1 MNSLEHRA
9 TWSLSL
15 IYAFR
20 MLGLF
25 MILPVFTMYA
35 QTLSGSSAEL
45 IGLSFGIYG
54 LTQATFQIPFGMLSD
69 SVGRKSIIAT
79 GLGLLAIGSI
89 IAALTHSI
97 WGVTIGRALQG
108 AGAIGSPV
116 LALLSDLT
124 RDKVR
129 TRAMAAIGIIIGLSF
144 SSALVLGPMVNAFA
158 GVSAIFWFTAI
169 LAGCGAIL
177 LFALVPDPEHAF
189 AAKDIIPALPQFIIL
204 LKNGELERLNIGV
217 FCLHAILI
225 MVFSVL
231 PFLLV
236 RYGHLSEVKQWKLY
250 LPVLLLSFVIA
261 IPTII
266 IAEKKRQIKPA
277 LIGCLIIM
285 ILSLIGMII
294 VQHSLLGLAAM
305 LLFFLAA
312 FTTLEA
318 MLPSLVSKIAPA
330 GAIGTATGIY
340 SSAQFFGI
348 FVGGVVGGWLYGL
361 QLFNS
366 IFIVGIV
373 LGIIW
378 FCVVLTMAKPRHLK
392 HITLDINPFMD
403 GNLEERLRSVKGI
416 TEVYLERDENHLY
429 IKYDPELISEDNIKT
444 VAYNIALDSGVN
456 NGTRN

>member
-35 QTLSGSSAEL
+35 QTLNGTTATL

-69 SVGRKSIIAT
+69 KVGRKPIIAT
-79 GLGLLAIGSI
+79 GLVLLAIGSV
-89 IAALTHSI
+89 IAAFSDSI

-116 LALLSDLT
+116 LALLADLT

-144 SSALVLGPMVNAFA
+144 SSALVLGPIVNAFA

-169 LAGCGAIL
+169 LAASGLIL
-177 LFALVPDPEHAF
+177 LYFLVPNPELAI
-189 AAKDIIPALPQFIIL
+189 AARDIVPAVPQFISL
-204 LKNGELERLNIGV
+204 LKNIELARLNIGI

-225 MVFSVL
+225 AIFSVV

-236 RYGHLSEVKQWKLY
+236 RYGKLPEVQQWELY

-266 IAEKKRQIKPA
+266 IAEKMHQIKAA
-277 LIGCLIIM
+277 LLGCVVML
-285 ILSLIGMII
+285 ILSVLGMLI
-294 VQHSLLGLAAM
+294 VQHSKLGLAAM
-305 LLFFLAA
+305 LLFFLAS
-312 FTTLEA
+312 FTALEA
-318 MLPSLVSKIAPA
+318 ILPSLVSKIAPA
-330 GAIGTATGIY
+330 GAVGTATGIY

-348 FVGGVVGGWLYGL
+348 FVGGVIGGWLYGL

-366 IFIVGIV
+366 IFVFSILIGIAW
-373 LGIIW
+373 LCFAIS
-378 FCVVLTMAKPRHLK
+378 MAKPRHLK

-403 GNLEERLRSVKGI
+403 GNLEARLRSVTGI
-416 TEVYLERDENHLY
+416 VEVYLGRDENHIY
-429 IKYDPELISEDNIKT
+429 IKYDPGLITEDNIK
-444 VAYNIALDSGVN
+444 AELYNIGVD